1 MASVSRK
8 QRVRLIGLCTA
19 ALLWLATPCL
29 AQPSKLVLEDIG
41 FLTAEGFDVSD
52 GLPTRSVV
60 AAAVTPQGQV
70 WLGTM
75 RGLVRYNTRRFV
87 SEPGPNNAL
96 AAAISDVAA
105 TPDGRVWVSVP
116 GGGVFVREA
125 GVWRDVGSKLGL
137 PAEGGLR
144 LRSFNRGAAYALFAT
159 GRGTLSEWDGKR
171 WNAHAIPAQLRNI
184 ELFDVLL
191 QSTSN
196 PEEDLVWLASFGKG
210 L

>member
-8 QRVRLIGLCTA
+8 QRVRLIGLCAT

-96 AAAISDVAA
+96 AAAISD
-105 TPDGRVWVSVP
+105 
-116 GGGVFVREA
+116 
-125 GVWRDVGSKLGL
+125 
-137 PAEGGLR
+137 
-144 LRSFNRGAAYALFAT
+144 ALE
-159 GRGTLSEWDGKR
+159 TLFR
-171 WNAHAIPAQLRNI
+171 YL
-184 ELFDVLL
+184 
-191 QSTSN
+191 
-196 PEEDLVWLASFGKG
+196 
-210 L
+210 